1 MEDREVRRYNEQRYN
16 RKRQWYRVV
25 LGVEQ
30 LCNYPLLNVI
40 WVCLAIGMYVFERM
54 FKRFMESFHVYSALQ
69 SVFNHCMTFIMIIIP
84 IIFVIAIIQ
93 LLGYAAAVKDEA
105 DLQIVFGDK
114 RNVKN
119 NQMPILVHKKKEK
132 SSGVTKREF
141 YTTISMELW
150 KESTEAICDIMN
162 IHILGEITYGGRKKD
177 KGNRIYFESAQNRK
191 PKERGI
197 LYDDI
202 F

>member
-1 MEDREVRRYNEQRYN
+1 MEDKEVRRYNEQRYN

-54 FKRFMESFHVYSALQ
+54 VKRLMESFHVYSALQ
-69 SVFNHCMTFIMIIIP
+69 AVFNHCMIFIMIIIP

-119 NQMPILVHKKKEK
+119 NQMPILVHKKKDR

-150 KESTEAICDIMN
+150 KESMEAICDIMN
-162 IHILGEITYGGRKKD
+162 IQYSSFLWFSILSGLKVYTITF
-177 KGNRIYFESAQNRK
+177 IFLPTAICYFA
-191 PKERGI
+191 
-197 LYDDI
+197 
-202 F
+202 

>member
-1 MEDREVRRYNEQRYN
+1 M
-16 RKRQWYRVV
+16 

-54 FKRFMESFHVYSALQ
+54 VKRLMESFHVYSALQ
-69 SVFNHCMTFIMIIIP
+69 SVFNHCMIFIMIIIP
-84 IIFVIAIIQ
+84 IIFVIAIIR

-119 NQMPILVHKKKEK
+119 NQMPILVHKKKDK

-177 KGNRIYFESAQNRK
+177 KGNRIYFESARNRK

-197 LYDDI
+197 LYDDSV
-202 F
+202 